1 MSKRRENIKR
11 LKEMKFEK
19 APKKVEPKVEE
30 VIDADVNN
38 DGVVDEE
45 DVKAVEKAAKKKKK
59 FRK

>member
-1 MSKRRENIKR
+1 
-11 LKEMKFEK
+11 MKFEK